1 MPFQVLLTRS
11 AASDLDEICDYLER
25 HRGPER
31 VGRLLDR
38 LERAL
43 GGLADLP
50 HRGGYP
56 IELSSL
62 GVHDYRQVLLGS
74 YRVIYQVMDDSVY
87 VLLIADARRDMQ
99 TLLQRRLLRPR
110 R

>member
-1 MPFQVLLTRS
+1 MPCQVLLTRS

-31 VGRLLDR
+31 VGLLDR

-62 GVHDYRQVLLGS
+62 GVHDYRQLLLGS

-99 TLLQRRLLRPR
+99 TLLQRRLLRPQR
-110 R
+110 